1 MIRVTLDPLD
11 LTHVQYLLLAGLA
24 EMGATADETAVN
36 QNQIATHLGID
47 KMMTSKVIRALAD
60 RHLLA
65 RKASDQ
71 DARAIIIWLMPEG
84 HDIIEA
90 ANSVVAEA
98 DAQFFEVVG
107 KKEDKL
113 LKYLRLL
120 IAAAQGEGD

>member
-1 MIRVTLDPLD
+1 MRLTLAPLD
-11 LTHVQYLLLAGLA
+11 LTHVQYILLAGLA
-24 EMGATADETAVN
+24 DIGATSDKTAVN

-60 RHLLA
+60 RNLLA

-71 DARAIIIWLMPEG
+71 DARAIIIWLMPAG
-84 HDIIEA
+84 QAMIA
-90 ANSVVAEA
+90 AAHSVVAEA

-120 IAAAQGEGD
+120 IAAAQGEED